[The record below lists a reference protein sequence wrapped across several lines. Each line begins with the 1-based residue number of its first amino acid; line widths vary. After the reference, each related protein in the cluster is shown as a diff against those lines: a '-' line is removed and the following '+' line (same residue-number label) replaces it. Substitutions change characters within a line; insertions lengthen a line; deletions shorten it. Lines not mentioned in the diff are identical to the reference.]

1 MYTKQ
6 EFGLMRRKV
15 KGGKV
20 WYYWVYDED
29 GKRIYR
35 STGKTTKGDALKYVL
50 ERRDK
55 HMLGVIDRKSITFN
69 MFCEDMFI
77 WDKCP
82 IVRHKQKRGRKI
94 SFTTIKLRRN
104 HLVHHILP
112 AFGNLPVS
120 KITSDKLDK
129 WLIEMSMGSLSN
141 TTSNSVMSTMSEILE
156 HAVREGLLN
165 ENPTKKVEKL
175 GNDSKRHESFT
186 ISEVRKILE
195 GGEEG
200 WSSPIVRVMCMTAA
214 VTGMRMGEVR
224 ALTYDKIVDGCIR
237 VNENITDGNILKD
250 TKNGEERLIPIPEM
264 LKKELDHLAPV
275 NGGFIFSLDGYTN
288 PITHHAVN
296 KSLKKRCE
304 TVGVEYKSFHSF
316 RAFFNTMLTSSNVNE
331 TVVRSVIGHKDEE
344 MTEHYFHLE
353 TADVS
358 MISEVQ
364 MKILA

>member
-15 KGGKV
+15 KSGKV

-35 STGKTTKGDALKYVL
+35 STGKITKGDALKYVL
-50 ERRDK
+50 DRRDK
-55 HMLGVIDRKSITFN
+55 HLLGVIDRKSITFN
-69 MFCEDMFI
+69 MFCQDLFI

-82 IVRHKQKRGRKI
+82 IVRHKQKRGRKV
-94 SFTTIKLRRN
+94 SFTTIRLRRQ
-104 HLVHHILP
+104 HLELYILP
-112 AFGNLPVS
+112 SFGNLPVS
-120 KITSDKLDK
+120 KVTPEKLDK
-129 WLIEMSMGSLSN
+129 WLIEMSMTKLSN
-141 TTSNSVMSTMSEILE
+141 TTSNSVMSTMSEIME
-156 HAVREGLLN
+156 HAIREGLIS
-165 ENPTKKVEKL
+165 ENPTRKVEKL

-186 ISEVRKILE
+186 INEVRKILE
-195 GGEEG
+195 GTEDG
-200 WSSPIVRVMCMTAA
+200 WSSPVVRVMCMTAA

-224 ALTYDKIVDGCIR
+224 SLTYDKIVDGCIR
-237 VNENITDGNILKD
+237 VSSSITDSNRMKG
-250 TKNGEERLIPIPEM
+250 TKNGEERMIPIPDT
-264 LKKELDHLAPV
+264 LKRELDHLAPV
-275 NGGFIFSLDGYTN
+275 NGGFIFSLDGYST
-288 PITHHAVN
+288 PITPHAVN

-304 TVGVEYKSFHSF
+304 TVGVKYRSFHSF
-316 RAFFNTMLTSSNVNE
+316 RVFFNTMLTSSNVNE
-331 TVVRSVIGHKDEE
+331 TVVRSVIGHRDEE